1 MLKQRNR
8 KVKELEIH
16 LEVSK
21 NKLDEANKK
30 VEIKLIKV
38 EELTHQAL
46 PLKETISKQKH
57 DLESMQIV
65 VTKTEQMRN
74 NMEKDLK

>member
-1 MLKQRNR
+1 MLKQRVR

-30 VEIKLIKV
+30 LEGQLAKI
-38 EELTHQAL
+38 EELA
-46 PLKETISKQKH
+46 
-57 DLESMQIV
+57 
-65 VTKTEQMRN
+65 N
-74 NMEKDLK
+74 A

>member
-1 MLKQRNR
+1 MNSVKLSKKEKEENLKQKVR

-30 VEIKLIKV
+30 VETKLSKV
-38 EELTHQAL
+38 EELTHQTL
-46 PLKETISKQKH
+46 PLKETISK
-57 DLESMQIV
+57 
-65 VTKTEQMRN
+65 
-74 NMEKDLK
+74 